1 MKSRYINWLFAALL
15 LLGFSSCDKFLDIRP
30 TGKVIAETGEE
41 YRALLTYEYKNFPED
56 RGLASFRSD
65 EMNLT
70 SSSTSTEDYSSFF
83 DIWAWND
90 NSAQGTTASFG
101 WRRYYHAIYVANT
114 IIANDG
120 KMTNFSTADNNQLVG
135 EAYMMRAY
143 CHFLLA
149 NLYAE
154 PYTKV
159 KPDTT
164 RGVPL
169 SLEADVNAVL
179 TNSSLAQVYAQ
190 VESDIDKAYSLMN
203 KDSWSQGFNYR
214 FNKISAQALKA
225 RVELYKGNWSGALQA
240 AQSVITAHPA
250 LQDLTVSSPTLP
262 NSYKSDESIV
272 SLEQVMTATY
282 ARAGQVADDLLSLY
296 KVGDYRYDY
305 YYNQLTASVTTVS
318 KGGGGDYRSTFR
330 SAEFYLIAAEAS
342 AQLGDLTTAKTYLK
356 QLMAKR
362 YMASLYPQYASDVDA
377 LSQEDLISY
386 IADERLREFAFEGH
400 RWFDLR
406 RTTRPAMQRIYNG
419 NTYQLNANDSRY
431 TLRFPTEAIEANPD
445 LARWNSNK

>member
-1 MKSRYINWLFAALL
+1 M
-15 LLGFSSCDKFLDIRP
+15 
-30 TGKVIAETGEE
+30 
-41 YRALLTYEYKNFPED
+41 
-56 RGLASFRSD
+56 
-65 EMNLT
+65 
-70 SSSTSTEDYSSFF
+70 
-83 DIWAWND
+83 
-90 NSAQGTTASFG
+90 
-101 WRRYYHAIYVANT
+101 
-114 IIANDG
+114 
-120 KMTNFSTADNNQLVG
+120 
-135 EAYMMRAY
+135 
-143 CHFLLA
+143 
-149 NLYAE
+149 
-154 PYTKV
+154 
-159 KPDTT
+159 
-164 RGVPL
+164 
-169 SLEADVNAVL
+169 
-179 TNSSLAQVYAQ
+179 
-190 VESDIDKAYSLMN
+190 
-203 KDSWSQGFNYR
+203 
-214 FNKISAQALKA
+214 KA

-406 RTTRPAMQRIYNG
+406 RTTRPAMQRTYNG

-445 LARWNSNK
+445 LARWNPNK